1 MKVKR
6 KHVVLAGLVL
16 ALGTA
21 VYVNWNLSQTPD
33 LSSKKEFGK
42 ATYVN
47 SNIIAT
53 SDEISHKNKDILSD
67 EQKNYFANARLNRDK
82 IYDET
87 RAVAMEA
94 LSMTD
99 SDEDIKESAL
109 NQLSKLEET
118 LLNQNSVENILMAK
132 GFTDCVCTLSD
143 TAATVIVPEINMN
156 DSSLLIIKDAV
167 SNVCTIPFE
176 NISVVTV

>member
-6 KHVVLAGLVL
+6 KHVVLASLVL

-21 VYVNWNLSQTPD
+21 VYVNWNLSQPPD
-33 LSSKKEFGK
+33 VSTKRELGK

-47 SNIIAT
+47 SNVVAT
-53 SDEISHKNKDILSD
+53 VDEPRISSTGKLTK
-67 EQKNYFANARLNRDK
+67 EQQNYFANARLSRDK

-94 LSMTD
+94 LSLSE
-99 SDEDIKESAL
+99 SDEDTKESAL
-109 NQLSKLEET
+109 NQLSQLEEI

-132 GFTDCVCTLSD
+132 GFADCVCTLSD
-143 TAATVIVPEINMN
+143 GSASVIVPESNLTDN
-156 DSSLLIIKDAV
+156 SLLIIKDAV
-167 SNVCTIPFE
+167 AKVCSIPFE
-176 NISVVTV
+176 NISVITV